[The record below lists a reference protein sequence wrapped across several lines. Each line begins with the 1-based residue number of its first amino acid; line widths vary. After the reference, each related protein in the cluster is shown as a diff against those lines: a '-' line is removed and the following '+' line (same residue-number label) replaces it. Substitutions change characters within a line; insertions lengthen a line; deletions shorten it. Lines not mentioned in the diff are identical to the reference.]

1 MCYDFNASLMTI
13 MENSV
18 LVYYASLNFFLTY
31 IPHVC
36 SFTYLFVI
44 VVMEIIKNLAYF
56 VTLPLSLPL
65 SSEEIHQK
73 LLGPKIPSKLAI
85 YPFSL

>member
-18 LVYYASLNFFLTY
+18 LGILCLIEFFSNL
-31 IPHVC
+31 PEVC

-56 VTLPLSLPL
+56 VTLPLSPP